1 MFGNVEKEKPTEN
14 VFAVE
19 DHDSTELSFYQKPKF
34 WGILSIVLIVLVG
47 AIAMYHEATKPMT
60 DTAVSPSKFASMRDN
75 DDNGRYQSTG
85 LAAKKHSHFILSDGF
100 HG

>member
-14 VFAVE
+14 VFAIE
-19 DHDSTELSFYQKPKF
+19 DHDSAELSFYQKPKF

-47 AIAMYHEATKPMT
+47 AIVMYHEATKPMT
-60 DTAVSPSKFASMRDN
+60 DTAVSASKFASVRDN

-85 LAAKKHSHFILSDGF
+85 QAAKKRSHFILSDGF